1 MATIQIGNVTG
12 AIYQAARPIRLNPD
26 GSGQGTLTYKC
37 AAGSSVAVIPAYLTP
52 HPFLPALK
60 CYESE
65 IDQENGGVIVITSI
79 YKGVI
84 AENPET
90 LAQLDFNKTTTEA
103 PVETHPRFALP
114 RNAPPVTPQN
124 IAAIELA
131 LQNNQDLPA
140 GQGAAA
146 ELLYGLKR
154 RGIESYL
161 KPGCSYKRSYVSES
175 IPSGA
180 LLNDIGKIKSPP
192 SPAPSAPTDQNYLF
206 TGASWSKQ
214 AGVVTITEEYLLSGP
229 GGWDP
234 NLYESA

>member
-37 AAGSSVAVIPAYLTP
+37 SSGSSAAVIPAYLTP
-52 HPFLPALK
+52 HPFLPSLK

-65 IDQENGGVIVITSI
+65 IDQEPGGVIVIASI

-84 AENPET
+84 ASDPMS
-90 LAQLDFNKTTTEA
+90 LAQHEFTRSTTEA
-103 PVETHPRFALP
+103 PIETHPKFAFP
-114 RNAPPVTPQN
+114 ISAPPVSPQH

-131 LQNNQDLPA
+131 LQNNQPLPA
-140 GQGAAA
+140 GLPAAA
-146 ELLYGLKR
+146 QQLFALKR

-161 KPGCSYKRSYVSES
+161 RPGSIYKKSYVSES

-180 LLNDIGKIKSPP
+180 IINDIGKIKAPGGLAPEAPP
-192 SPAPSAPTDQNYLF
+192 GQNYLF
-206 TGASWSKQ
+206 IGCSWTKQ
-214 AGVVTITEEYLLSGP
+214 AGVVTINEEYQLSGP
-229 GGWDP
+229 GGWLP
-234 NLYESA
+234 FLYDEA